1 MLYQDR
7 AYDTFCTK
15 DILYVITIKEVIM
28 SHNTEKKGKIEQ
40 LRVNGRNY
48 DAVVRQLV
56 EKYNASEGWAV
67 VRVVPSILSLD
78 VYLERNAEQGK
89 GNTATKA
96 VEPKL
101 EVKVDTNVSPKLSP
115 KVDVEVVD
123 EKEKQTVAKKA
134 ATTNKTATKK

>member
-1 MLYQDR
+1 
-7 AYDTFCTK
+7 
-15 DILYVITIKEVIM
+15 M
-28 SHNTEKKGKIEQ
+28 SDNIENKGKLEQ
-40 LRVNGRNY
+40 FHLRGRNY

-78 VYLERNAEQGK
+78 VYLERNAEQGSGK
-89 GNTATKA
+89 VAAKPAATKPA
-96 VEPKL
+96 EP
-101 EVKVDTNVSPKLSP
+101 NVSP

-123 EKEKQTVAKKA
+123 EKEKPTVAKKA

>member
-1 MLYQDR
+1 
-7 AYDTFCTK
+7 
-15 DILYVITIKEVIM
+15 M
-28 SHNTEKKGKIEQ
+28 SDNTENKGKIEQ
-40 LRVNGRNY
+40 VRVNGRNY

-78 VYLERNAEQGK
+78 VYLERNAEQGISK
-89 GNTATKA
+89 VAAKPAKPAEPKVETKA
-96 VEPKL
+96 KA
-101 EVKVDTNVSPKLSP
+101 

-134 ATTNKTATKK
+134 ATTNKTAAKK

>member
-1 MLYQDR
+1 
-7 AYDTFCTK
+7 
-15 DILYVITIKEVIM
+15 M
-28 SHNTEKKGKIEQ
+28 SDNTENKGKLEQ
-40 LRVNGRNY
+40 FHLRGRNY

-78 VYLERNAEQGK
+78 VYLERNAEQGISK
-89 GNTATKA
+89 AAAKPTATKA
-96 VEPKL
+96 IEPKV
-101 EVKVDTNVSPKLSP
+101 EANVSP

-123 EKEKQTVAKKA
+123 EKEKPTVVKKA

>member
-7 AYDTFCTK
+7 AYDAFCIK

-28 SHNTEKKGKIEQ
+28 SDNTENKGKLEQ
-40 LRVNGRNY
+40 FHLRGRNY

-78 VYLERNAEQGK
+78 VYLERNAEQGGK
-89 GNTATKA
+89 N
-96 VEPKL
+96 
-101 EVKVDTNVSPKLSP
+101 EVKSTSKNTEATVSKTPVKNNLAE
-115 KVDVEVVD
+115 DVSD
-123 EKEKQTVAKKA
+123 EKENKEVIEKPTVKKTAAKQT
-134 ATTNKTATKK
+134 TKK

>member
-1 MLYQDR
+1 
-7 AYDTFCTK
+7 
-15 DILYVITIKEVIM
+15 M
-28 SHNTEKKGKIEQ
+28 SDNTENKGKLEQ
-40 LRVNGRNY
+40 FHLRGRNY

-78 VYLERNAEQGK
+78 VYLERNAEQGGVK
-89 GNTATKA
+89 AATKPA
-96 VEPKL
+96 EP
-101 EVKVDTNVSPKLSP
+101 KVDTNVSA

-123 EKEKQTVAKKA
+123 EKEKPTVTKKA

>member
-1 MLYQDR
+1 
-7 AYDTFCTK
+7 
-15 DILYVITIKEVIM
+15 M
-28 SHNTEKKGKIEQ
+28 SDNTENKGKLEQ
-40 LRVNGRNY
+40 FHLRGRNY

-89 GNTATKA
+89 AAAKPTVTKA
-96 VEPKL
+96 TEPKV
-101 EVKVDTNVSPKLSP
+101 ETRA

>member
-1 MLYQDR
+1 
-7 AYDTFCTK
+7 
-15 DILYVITIKEVIM
+15 M
-28 SHNTEKKGKIEQ
+28 SDNTENKGKLEQ
-40 LRVNGRNY
+40 FHLRGRNY
-48 DAVVRQLV
+48 DSVVRQLV

-78 VYLERNAEQGK
+78 VYLERNAEQGSSK
-89 GNTATKA
+89 EAAKPTATKA
-96 VEPKL
+96 VEPK
-101 EVKVDTNVSPKLSP
+101 VAANVATKVSP

>member
-1 MLYQDR
+1 
-7 AYDTFCTK
+7 
-15 DILYVITIKEVIM
+15 M
-28 SHNTEKKGKIEQ
+28 SDNTENKGKLEQ
-40 LRVNGRNY
+40 FHLRGRNY
-48 DAVVRQLV
+48 DSVVRQLV

-78 VYLERNAEQGK
+78 VYLERNAEQGISK
-89 GNTATKA
+89 VAAKPATTKPA
-96 VEPKL
+96 EPKVEPKA
-101 EVKVDTNVSPKLSP
+101 KA

>member
-1 MLYQDR
+1 
-7 AYDTFCTK
+7 
-15 DILYVITIKEVIM
+15 M
-28 SHNTEKKGKIEQ
+28 SDNTENKGKLEQ
-40 LRVNGRNY
+40 FHLRGRNY
-48 DAVVRQLV
+48 DTVVRQLV

-89 GNTATKA
+89 AAAKPTATKA
-96 VEPKL
+96 VEPK
-101 EVKVDTNVSPKLSP
+101 VTP

>member
-1 MLYQDR
+1 
-7 AYDTFCTK
+7 
-15 DILYVITIKEVIM
+15 M
-28 SHNTEKKGKIEQ
+28 SDNTENKGKLEQ
-40 LRVNGRNY
+40 FHLRGRNY

-89 GNTATKA
+89 AADKPTATKA
-96 VEPKL
+96 IEPK
-101 EVKVDTNVSPKLSP
+101 VATVATP

-123 EKEKQTVAKKA
+123 EKEKPTVAKKS

>member
-1 MLYQDR
+1 
-7 AYDTFCTK
+7 
-15 DILYVITIKEVIM
+15 M
-28 SHNTEKKGKIEQ
+28 SDNTENKGKLEQ
-40 LRVNGRNY
+40 FHLRGRNY

-78 VYLERNAEQGK
+78 VYLERNAEQGISK
-89 GNTATKA
+89 VADKPAEPKVETKA
-96 VEPKL
+96 
-101 EVKVDTNVSPKLSP
+101 

>member
-1 MLYQDR
+1 
-7 AYDTFCTK
+7 
-15 DILYVITIKEVIM
+15 M
-28 SHNTEKKGKIEQ
+28 SDNTENKGKLEQ
-40 LRVNGRNY
+40 FHLRGRNY

-89 GNTATKA
+89 GTAATKA
-96 VEPKL
+96 VEPKVAAKPAATKPA
-101 EVKVDTNVSPKLSP
+101 EPKVETKA

-134 ATTNKTATKK
+134 ATTNKTTTKK

>member
-1 MLYQDR
+1 
-7 AYDTFCTK
+7 
-15 DILYVITIKEVIM
+15 M
-28 SHNTEKKGKIEQ
+28 SDNTENKGKLEQ
-40 LRVNGRNY
+40 YHLRGRNY
-48 DAVVRQLV
+48 DSVVRQLV

-89 GNTATKA
+89 GTAATKA
-96 VEPKL
+96 TESKVVET
-101 EVKVDTNVSPKLSP
+101 KVTP

-123 EKEKQTVAKKA
+123 EKEKQTVTKKA

>member
-1 MLYQDR
+1 
-7 AYDTFCTK
+7 
-15 DILYVITIKEVIM
+15 M
-28 SHNTEKKGKIEQ
+28 SDNTENKGKLEQ
-40 LRVNGRNY
+40 FHLRGRNY
-48 DAVVRQLV
+48 DSVVRQLV

-78 VYLERNAEQGK
+78 VYLERNAEQGISK
-89 GNTATKA
+89 VAAKPAEPKVETKA
-96 VEPKL
+96 
-101 EVKVDTNVSPKLSP
+101 

>member
-1 MLYQDR
+1 
-7 AYDTFCTK
+7 
-15 DILYVITIKEVIM
+15 M
-28 SHNTEKKGKIEQ
+28 SDNTENKGKLEQ
-40 LRVNGRNY
+40 FHLRGRNY
-48 DAVVRQLV
+48 DSVVRQLV

-78 VYLERNAEQGK
+78 VYLERNAEQGISK
-89 GNTATKA
+89 VAAKPAATKPA
-96 VEPKL
+96 EPKV
-101 EVKVDTNVSPKLSP
+101 ETKAKA

>member
-1 MLYQDR
+1 
-7 AYDTFCTK
+7 
-15 DILYVITIKEVIM
+15 M
-28 SHNTEKKGKIEQ
+28 SDNTENKGKLEQ
-40 LRVNGRNY
+40 FHLRGRNY

-56 EKYNASEGWAV
+56 DKYNASEGWAV

-89 GNTATKA
+89 GKATNKTA
-96 VEPKL
+96 E
-101 EVKVDTNVSPKLSP
+101 S

-123 EKEKQTVAKKA
+123 EKETVVKKA